1 MYAPCDVTFPSPIG
15 LADKFIGKAALTV
28 MSLMDHTRQAQY
40 RNIATDVAN
49 VANGNEPSEKA
60 AKLVSQ
66 LIAARSERRD
76 TMLSTTGLADLAHR
90 RAAAIARR
98 AHDRAVS

>member
-1 MYAPCDVTFPSPIG
+1 MYARCDVTFPSPIE
-15 LADKFIGKAALTV
+15 LADKFIGQGTLTV
-28 MSLMDHTRQAQY
+28 MSRMDHTRQAQY
-40 RNIATDVAN
+40 GNIATDAAN
-49 VANGNEPSEKA
+49 VAKGNGPSEKA

-76 TMLSTTGLADLAHR
+76 TMLSTTGLAHR
-90 RAAAIARR
+90 RAAAIAHR